1 MDKSETIEGIRFFAV
16 SKTIDAAICGQISGF
31 EAEEIVHYLNNR
43 LQNREQE
50 EPREEIASAAQ
61 RVLAYA
67 FRAARAWAQYFDRG
81 TPWEKETAATFEE
94 IATDLGIDSKKRFF
108 TISDKIGDRNIKGAG
123 TVYDKKHLD
132 EWISEEGGAE

>member
-1 MDKSETIEGIRFFAV
+1 MDKSATIEKIRVFAA